1 MAEDPER
8 TLSVRE
14 ETEDVRNAAREQ
26 KTHF

>member
-1 MAEDPER
+1 MTEDPER

-14 ETEDVRNAAREQ
+14 DTEGVRNAAREQ